1 MSYLVDVAV
10 YKKRMPIEW
19 IELHTFS
26 YQKQQRALPLHHDSY
41 NRVVV
46 CLS

>member
-1 MSYLVDVAV
+1 MHYLVDVAI

-19 IELHTFS
+19 TELETFS
-26 YQKQQRALPLHHDSY
+26 YQKWQRALPLHHESY

-46 CLS
+46 CFS